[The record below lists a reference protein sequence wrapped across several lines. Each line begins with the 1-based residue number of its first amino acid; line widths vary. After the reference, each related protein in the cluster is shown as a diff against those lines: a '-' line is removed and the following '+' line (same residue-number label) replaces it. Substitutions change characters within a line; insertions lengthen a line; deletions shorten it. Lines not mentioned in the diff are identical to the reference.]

1 MIARMFAIR
10 RSWRCHG
17 SALIAIGALLV
28 GSGCT
33 DSETNARAEQLV
45 SLRQERHELVKRFGY
60 VQSSIRRIQGAA
72 LDDPG
77 VRVAQ
82 DSFYTELRRFMQREN
97 PEAVELLDRAARIGS
112 DVERMSGPVPM
123 MTGEPVTV
131 EQQQSVVGELQE
143 TEREL
148 RPYLQQAMADPAV
161 QSAFAAL
168 QESLVAQM
176 TRLDPNA
183 PGTIRRMNETAEE
196 IRQLDI
202 QIAELESGP

>member
-1 MIARMFAIR
+1 MFAVR
-10 RSWRCHG
+10 RSWRAHS
-17 SALIAIGALLV
+17 SALIAIGTVLV

-33 DSETNARAEQLV
+33 DSETSVRAEQLE
-45 SLRQERHELVKRFGY
+45 SLRQERRELVKRFGY
-60 VQSSIRRIQGAA
+60 VQSSIRRTQGAA

-123 MTGEPVTV
+123 MTGEPVTA
-131 EQQQSVVGELQE
+131 EQQQSVVGELAE
-143 TEREL
+143 TERDL
-148 RPYLQQAMADPAV
+148 RPYVQRALADPAV
-161 QSAFAAL
+161 QVAFAEL
-168 QESLVAQM
+168 QNRLIAQM
-176 TRLDPNA
+176 TLLDPNA

-196 IRQLDI
+196 IRQVDI